1 MRGKEFNEKPAC
13 AYKSMP
19 FPTEVTCPQ
28 CGAEIEIWS
37 DEDQTACRLC
47 GYVVFNHE
55 RYIN

>member
-1 MRGKEFNEKPAC
+1 MKDFKEKPAC
-13 AYKSMP
+13 AYKSIP

-37 DEDQTACRLC
+37 DEEQTHCRLC
-47 GYVVFNHE
+47 GYVVYNHE